1 MKNPNVGAAN
11 GTGRRPG
18 MEGREAEIVFAA
30 ARIVGRRGCNLMTTM
45 SPQVVDRRFGAFP
58 AQFGTI
64 ETIRRAVLRLRHR
77 WQRDILAASVDAAA
91 NAPAGDAS
99 PSPWGA

>member
-18 MEGREAEIVFAA
+18 MEGREAVIVFTA
-30 ARIVGRRGCNLMTTM
+30 ARIVRVGGCNFVTTM
-45 SPQVVDRRFGAFP
+45 SSPVVDRRFGAFP

-64 ETIRRAVLRLRHR
+64 ETIRPAALRLRHR
-77 WQRDILAASVDAAA
+77 WQRDILAASVDAAD
-91 NAPAGDAS
+91 NAPSRDPR